1 MVFKPQT
8 FHEIEPTVADQ
19 VPPEAALESDASA
32 ALATAG
38 GLDASDVT
46 ATAKGT
52 QITLGGTVVRPQEVI
67 RAEEVVLSV
76 PGVTSVVNRITAE
89 SAL

>member
-8 FHEIEPTVADQ
+8 FHEIEPTVAH
-19 VPPEAALESDASA
+19 VIPPEATLESDASA
-32 ALATAG
+32 ALAIAG

-46 ATAKGT
+46 ATAKGK
-52 QITLGGTVVRPQEVI
+52 QITLGGTVLRPQEVI

-76 PGVTSVVNRITAE
+76 PGVVSVVNRIRAE